1 MYSFNY
7 NYRVRYADTDQMGY
21 LYYGNYAKLYEIGR
35 VETIRSLGFSYKEFE
50 TKLGIILPVV
60 SLESRYLKP
69 AFYDDILTIETKI
82 KDLPSKMIS
91 FECNIFN
98 EKNELINSG
107 LIKLFFVDM
116 KTNKRVSAPDE
127 FVQKLISYFD

>member
-50 TKLGIILPVV
+50 TRLGIMLPVV

-69 AFYDDILTIETKI
+69 AFYDDLLTIETKI

-98 EKNELINSG
+98 EKSELINSG

-116 KTNKRVSAPDE
+116 ITNKRVSAPDE

>member
-1 MYSFNY
+1 MYSYNY

-50 TKLGIILPVV
+50 TRLGIMLPVV

-69 AFYDDILTIETKI
+69 AFYDELLTIATKI
-82 KDLPSKMIS
+82 VDLPTKMIT

-98 EKNELINSG
+98 EKSELINKG
-107 LIKLFFVDM
+107 LIKLFFVNM
-116 KTNKRVSAPDE
+116 KTNKRVSAPED
-127 FVQKLISYFD
+127 FVQKLIIYFD

>member
-50 TKLGIILPVV
+50 TRLGIMLPVV

-69 AFYDDILTIETKI
+69 AFYDDLLTIETKI

-98 EKNELINSG
+98 EKSELINSG